1 MNISDAIYLVDKLKP
16 NQYSTDIKTGWLS
29 KLDGQIFK
37 EVFLTH
43 ADSPIES
50 FDGYDGSDLEQEL
63 LVPYPYDED
72 IYNYFLQAQIDKE
85 NGETAKYNQSITLY
99 NNAFHAF
106 QAWYNRTHL
115 PIPTGQ
121 RFLF

>member
-1 MNISDAIYLVDKLKP
+1 MTIKEAIELVDKLKP
-16 NQYSTDIKTGWLS
+16 NQYQFTLKAKWLS

-37 EVFLTH
+37 EVFVTH
-43 ADSPIES
+43 EDCPMEVFA
-50 FDGYDGSDLEQEL
+50 GYDDAPPDHEL

-99 NNAFHAF
+99 NTAYFNY
-106 QAWYNRTHL
+106 QSWYNRTHKPL
-115 PIPTGQ
+115 SGGT
-121 RFLF
+121 RFRF